1 MKKLLTILLFLM
13 SGQSAQ
19 AAAATGLYCES
30 TNATAATTTWV
41 DVCQIDASSFVAGK
55 KYLILASAFLG
66 NSNSASLVGA
76 RLVRGLTPTAFTD
89 STSAIETAGD
99 QKTAYGYFTV
109 FEQPGGGAELIK
121 LQINNSAV
129 DTTTMTLGQ
138 VFALKL
144 SDDFVEGTDW
154 HYTEVTTDYTTTTA
168 FSGTDSTEA
177 ASVTFTPNGTDN
189 WLVLVNAAV
198 GSLSLTSPYRMS
210 LFGSVETT
218 DEPSITLEGED
229 AADIRNHLLTMAFTP
244 TAASHIYHPRFNHS
258 STAVVVNSSR
268 TFALNLNKFRQNAFT
283 YLITEEQPAA
293 SPTWT
298 TTRTLSP
305 TPEVT
310 GNWFILGSL
319 TNDIAAFGNDLAV
332 RLQVNAAG
340 GGLVSNPAY
349 GDDAPDVDGWDN
361 TDDIP
366 VHIFKLVSLS
376 TGAARDIN
384 LDVTAPET
392 GTTQRVED
400 RHLVAFSLELPAG
413 APPPP
418 QIIISQNV
426 PEAP

>member
-1 MKKLLTILLFLM
+1 MRKLLALLLFLM
-13 SGQSAQ
+13 SGQSAL

-30 TNATAATTTWV
+30 ASQTAATTTWV

-55 KYLILASAFLG
+55 KYLILASAYLG
-66 NSNSASLVGA
+66 NGDNASLVGA

-89 STSAIETAGD
+89 STTGMETRATT
-99 QKTAYGYFTV
+99 QKTAYSYFTV

-121 LQINNSAV
+121 LQINNSAT
-129 DTTTMTLGQ
+129 DTTTLTLGQ

-144 SDDFVEGTDW
+144 SDDFVESTDW

-168 FSGTDSTEA
+168 FSGTDSSEA

-189 WLVLVNAAV
+189 WLVLVNAAIV
-198 GSLSLTSPYRMS
+198 PGSTSVPYRMS

-218 DEPSITLEGED
+218 DEPAMQTEGED
-229 AADIRNHLLTMAFTP
+229 AADIRNHLLARTFTP
-244 TAASHIYHPRFNHS
+244 TAVSHVYHPRFNHTTTA
-258 STAVVVNSSR
+258 STVNSSR

-283 YLITEEQPAA
+283 YLVTEEQPATV
-293 SPTWT
+293 PTWT

-310 GNWFILGSL
+310 GNWFILGTF
-319 TNDIAAFGNDLAV
+319 TNDVALDGANLSV

-349 GDDAPDVDGWDN
+349 GDDAPGADSWDA
-361 TDDIP
+361 TDDLP
-366 VHIFKLVSLS
+366 VQIFKLVSLS

-392 GTTQRVED
+392 DTTLRVED
-400 RHLVAFSLELPAG
+400 RHLVGFSMELPA
-413 APPPP
+413 AASTS
-418 QIIISQNV
+418 QIIMSQRK
-426 PEAP
+426 